1 VRVQFTEFWQRF
13 VAAEARGRALEV
25 RLLGMQLYPVLRT
38 RIYYELAQK
47 LGIFDDPHPDPNSDA
62 VDSTAADQQPALPEQ
77 PPEQPPAIDLA
88 ALSPAH
94 DVVVPFVRR
103 VAGVDPYSQT
113 VYDALLARA
122 ASPEA
127 KPLRLEFSEPAAALD
142 IERIRAWG
150 RSLFE
155 AWVAEETIRQKV
167 RDHEER
173 WLLLTTSLKAEF
185 GVELEKF
192 HEYPRWFFRRYI
204 AEAKGFEL
212 VFRALQ
218 TKRLFI
224 VNAYSNPA
232 IVVGAKLAGAKVI
245 EIQHGF
251 ISPYHPAYSYPRA
264 LNTEPG
270 VVRGLISEIYGGRP
284 RVQTAPDRIL
294 CWGSYWAEAADFAAG
309 TRAIVSGP
317 SAAFAKAVQH
327 FRSQA
332 AARSS
337 RIVDFSG
344 VDTGPIDPV
353 ELARAKSATILFS
366 SQGAVGP
373 RLFAAAAAF
382 ARELPQHRVIYR
394 LHPNESLDSYRALE
408 VELGL
413 DGLENLELSHRE
425 PAFIDLL
432 AEVDY
437 LVGGFSTTLFEG
449 LAFGLRVLVLPLPGY
464 ENLQPALDAKDMT
477 RIVGLDPEQIRAAL
491 EAATPPK
498 DPGRYY
504 AETIDLA
511 KALRA

>member
-1 VRVQFTEFWQRF
+1 MRVQFTEFWQRF

-47 LGIFDDPHPDPNSDA
+47 LGIFDDPHPDANGDASSD
-62 VDSTAADQQPALPEQ
+62 SAADQQPE
-77 PPEQPPAIDLA
+77 PPQQAPTIDLA
-88 ALSPAH
+88 TLTPAH

-103 VAGVDPYSQT
+103 VGGVDPYSQT
-113 VYDALLARA
+113 IQDALSARA
-122 ASPEA
+122 TSPER
-127 KPLRLEFSEPAAALD
+127 KPLRLEFSDPNAALN

-150 RSLFE
+150 RE
-155 AWVAEETIRQKV
+155 QYETWVADETIRQKV
-167 RDHEER
+167 RDHEAR
-173 WLLLTTSLKAEF
+173 WQLLTTSLKAEF

-192 HEYPRWFFRRYI
+192 QEYPRWFFRRYI
-204 AEAKGFEL
+204 AEVKGFEA

-232 IVVGAKLAGAKVI
+232 IVVGAKLAGARVI

-264 LNTEPG
+264 LNTE
-270 VVRGLISEIYGGRP
+270 RGLLPTLATLASGRRP

-294 CWGSYWAEAADFAAG
+294 CWGSYWAQAAEFAAG
-309 TRAIVSGP
+309 TRAFAIGP
-317 SAAFAKAVQH
+317 SAQFMEARERV
-327 FRSQA
+327 RA
-332 AARSS
+332 AAGANP
-337 RIVDFSG
+337 SG
-344 VDTGPIDPV
+344 NYLSGTDTGPVDLA
-353 ELARAKSATILFS
+353 ELARLAHPVILFS

-373 RLFAAAAAF
+373 RLFAAAGDF
-382 ARELPQHRVIYR
+382 ARELPDHRVIYR
-394 LHPNESLDSYRALE
+394 LHPNESLESYHAL
-408 VELGL
+408 VLELGL

-425 PAFIDLL
+425 PTFLELL
-432 AEVDY
+432 GRVDY

-464 ENLQPALDAKDMT
+464 ENLQLAIDAQDMT
-477 RIVGLDPEQIRAAL
+477 CIASLDPEQIRSAL
-491 EAATPPK
+491 GAATPAKNPE
-498 DPGRYY
+498 RYY

-511 KALRA
+511 KATRA

>member
-47 LGIFDDPHPDPNSDA
+47 LGIFDDPHPDANGDA
-62 VDSTAADQQPALPEQ
+62 SSEAAADQQPE
-77 PPEQPPAIDLA
+77 PPEQAPAIDLA
-88 ALSPAH
+88 TLTPAH

-103 VAGVDPYSQT
+103 VGGVDPYSQT
-113 VYDALLARA
+113 IERALSARA
-122 ASPEA
+122 TNPER
-127 KPLRLEFSEPAAALD
+127 KPLRLEFSDPSAALD

-150 RSLFE
+150 RGQFE
-155 AWVAEETIRQKV
+155 AWVRDETIKQKV

-173 WLLLTTSLKAEF
+173 WQLLTTSLKAEF

-192 HEYPRWFFRRYI
+192 QEYPRWFFRRYI
-204 AEAKGFEL
+204 AEVKGFEA

-232 IVVGAKLAGAKVI
+232 IVVGAKLAGVRVI

-264 LNTEPG
+264 LSTE
-270 VVRGLISEIYGGRP
+270 RGIAPTLAALASGGRP

-294 CWGSYWAEAADFAAG
+294 CWGSYWAKAAEFAAG
-309 TRAIVSGP
+309 TRAIAIGP
-317 SAAFAKAVQH
+317 SSQFVAAREQV
-327 FRSQA
+327 RA
-332 AARSS
+332 AADQSAANPS
-337 RIVDFSG
+337 TA
-344 VDTGPIDPV
+344 DTGPVDLT
-353 ELARAKSATILFS
+353 ELARVAHPVILFS

-373 RLFAAAAAF
+373 RLFAAAGDF
-382 ARELPQHRVIYR
+382 ARELTDHRVIYR
-394 LHPNESLDSYRALE
+394 LHPNESLESYRTLAT
-408 VELGL
+408 ELGL

-425 PAFIDLL
+425 PAFLDLL
-432 AEVDY
+432 GQVDY

-464 ENLQPALDAKDMT
+464 ENLQPAIDAKDMT
-477 RIVGLDPEQIRAAL
+477 RILSLAPKQIRAAL
-491 EAATPPK
+491 AAATPAKNPE
-498 DPGRYY
+498 RYY

-511 KALRA
+511 KAIRA